1 MLQVTDIH
9 TYYGNSYI
17 LQGVSLHIEP
27 AEVVCLLGRNGAGKT
42 TTIRSIIGFSPPRS
56 GSIQFKNREIAR
68 LSADR
73 IARSGIG
80 LVPQGRRIFPDL
92 TVRENLLLAA
102 RPRTD
107 GRGTGWNL
115 DTVYAEM
122 PRLFERASHHG
133 NELSGGEQQMVAI
146 GRALMSNPDLILM
159 DEPTEGLAP
168 LMVREIA
175 RLLVELKARRQSI
188 LLVEQSLPLAL
199 EIAQRIYVMSK
210 GRIVFEGTP
219 DQLFENEQVKKQYL
233 GL

>member
-9 TYYGNSYI
+9 TYYGESYI
-17 LQGVSLHIEP
+17 LQGVSLGVQP
-27 AEVVCLLGRNGAGKT
+27 GEVICLLGRNGAGKT

-56 GSIQFKNREIAR
+56 GKIVFKERDITQLPSDQIAR
-68 LSADR
+68 A
-73 IARSGIG
+73 GIG

-92 TVRENLLLAA
+92 TVWENLMLAA
-102 RPRTD
+102 RKTD
-107 GRGTGWNL
+107 GQRWDLETL
-115 DTVYAEM
+115 YKQI
-122 PRLFERASHHG
+122 PRLHEREHHHG

-146 GRALMSNPDLILM
+146 GRALMSNPDLLLM

-168 LMVREIA
+168 LIVREIA
-175 RLLVELKARRQSI
+175 RLLVELKNGRQSI

-199 EIAQRIYVMSK
+199 ELADRIYVMSK

-219 DQLFENEQVKKQYL
+219 QTLFEHEQVKKQYL